1 MASAM
6 NGGGGGGAL
15 KRIGP
20 LRLQYYIV
28 MGAVAAAV
36 VLATLRYMPG
46 PAAAAAT
53 TSSVV
58 RPGASAAAPGA
69 EAVAEAEEEKRK
81 KKGDGVVLFN
91 FGDSNSDTGG
101 VAAVM
106 GIRIAPPEG
115 RAYFHHPTGR
125 LSDGRVILD
134 FICKAAKHPSPSI
147 TAPCPVG
154 RGPDAAA
161 ASRAT
166 AGLRW
171 QASPAAGDNGSSES
185 GGLDGQMTSSVSQ
198 ASPFTTLDGQKEKLV
213 GFGAKQCRSGESLGM
228 HHLSPFMKPL
238 GSNFTNGVNFA
249 IAGST
254 AMPGVTTFS
263 LDVQVDQ
270 FIFFKERCLDAIE
283 RGESAPVDEMGF
295 QTALYTMDIGHN
307 DINGVLHM
315 PYDEMIANL
324 PPVITEI
331 KKAIERL
338 HKNGARKFWIHGT
351 GALGCMPQKL
361 AMPRD
366 DDSGLNEHGCIASI
380 NNVCKKFNSL
390 LSEALDELRLT
401 LKKSAIVFV
410 DMFAIK
416 YDLVAN
422 HKKYGI
428 EKPLMTCCGH
438 GGPPYNYDPKKSCMT
453 SDEDLC
459 KLGEKFISWDGVH
472 FTDAANGIVASKVL
486 SGEYSIPRVKL
497 ASLVSTAKSDD

>member
-6 NGGGGGGAL
+6 NGGGGGGGGML
-15 KRIGP
+15 KRVGP

-36 VLATLRYMPG
+36 VLATLRYMPAPAAVVTSVARPGGG
-46 PAAAAAT
+46 PAAAA
-53 TSSVV
+53 
-58 RPGASAAAPGA
+58 PGAGAAAA
-69 EAVAEAEEEKRK
+69 AEAEEMEGEEAERKRK
-81 KKGDGVVLFN
+81 KKRGDGVVLFN

-134 FICKAAKHPSPSI
+134 FICES
-147 TAPCPVG
+147 VG
-154 RGPDAAA
+154 
-161 ASRAT
+161 T
-166 AGLRW
+166 
-171 QASPAAGDNGSSES
+171 
-185 GGLDGQMTSSVSQ
+185 
-198 ASPFTTLDGQKEKLV
+198 
-213 GFGAKQCRSGESLGM
+213 

-238 GSNFTNGVNFA
+238 GSDFTNGVNFA

-270 FIFFKERCLDAIE
+270 FIFFKERCLDLIE
-283 RGESAPVDEMGF
+283 RGESAPVDELGF

-307 DINGVLHM
+307 DINGVLHL

-324 PPVITEI
+324 PPVIVEI

-366 DDSGLNEHGCIASI
+366 DDSGLDEHGCIASI

-453 SDEDLC
+453 SDEYLC
-459 KLGEKFISWDGVH
+459 KLGEKYISWDGVH

>member
-1 MASAM
+1 MASAG
-6 NGGGGGGAL
+6 NGGGGGGGAL
-15 KRIGP
+15 KRSMGP
-20 LRLQYYIV
+20 LRVQYYIV

-46 PAAAAAT
+46 PAIPATTAASATTTTSGAVVRSAPTAAAA
-53 TSSVV
+53 
-58 RPGASAAAPGA
+58 
-69 EAVAEAEEEKRK
+69 AVEEEGEEQAQEGRK
-81 KKGDGVVLFN
+81 KKRRKGDGVVLFN

-134 FICKAAKHPSPSI
+134 FIC
-147 TAPCPVG
+147 
-154 RGPDAAA
+154 
-161 ASRAT
+161 
-166 AGLRW
+166 
-171 QASPAAGDNGSSES
+171 
-185 GGLDGQMTSSVSQ
+185 
-198 ASPFTTLDGQKEKLV
+198 
-213 GFGAKQCRSGESLGM
+213 ESLGTP
-228 HHLSPFMKPL
+228 HLSPFMKPL
-238 GSNFTNGVNFA
+238 GSNYSHGVNFA

-254 AMPGVTTFS
+254 ATPGATTFS

-270 FIFFKERCLDAIE
+270 FVFFKERCLDLIE
-283 RGESAPVDEMGF
+283 RGEAAPIDEKAF
-295 QTALYTMDIGHN
+295 PDAIYTMDIGHN
-307 DINGVLHM
+307 DINGVLHL
-315 PYDEMIANL
+315 PYHTMLEKL
-324 PPVITEI
+324 PPVIAEI
-331 KKAIERL
+331 KKSIERL

-361 AMPRD
+361 SMPRD
-366 DDSGLNEHGCIASI
+366 DDRDLDEHGCIATI

-401 LKKSAIVFV
+401 LKSSTIVFV

-422 HKKYGI
+422 HTKYGI
-428 EKPLMTCCGH
+428 KKPLMTCCGH
-438 GGPPYNYDPKKSCMT
+438 GGPPYNYDPKESCMT
-453 SDEDLC
+453 SDKYLC

-486 SGEYSIPRVKL
+486 SGEYNIPRVKL
-497 ASLVSTAKSDD
+497 ASLIPKAKSDD

>member
-1 MASAM
+1 MQ
-6 NGGGGGGAL
+6 GGVVV
-15 KRIGP
+15 P
-20 LRLQYYIV
+20 L
-28 MGAVAAAV
+28 
-36 VLATLRYMPG
+36 
-46 PAAAAAT
+46 
-53 TSSVV
+53 S
-58 RPGASAAAPGA
+58 
-69 EAVAEAEEEKRK
+69 K
-81 KKGDGVVLFN
+81 KKPHACAVSLFSLLLVLPKHCKLAFPDDWK
-91 FGDSNSDTGG
+91 FFLTQAFCSD
-101 VAAVM
+101 V
-106 GIRIAPPEG
+106 
-115 RAYFHHPTGR
+115 F
-125 LSDGRVILD
+125 D
-134 FICKAAKHPSPSI
+134 
-147 TAPCPVG
+147 
-154 RGPDAAA
+154 
-161 ASRAT
+161 
-166 AGLRW
+166 
-171 QASPAAGDNGSSES
+171 
-185 GGLDGQMTSSVSQ
+185 
-198 ASPFTTLDGQKEKLV
+198 
-213 GFGAKQCRSGESLGM
+213 SGESLGT

-238 GSNFTNGVNFA
+238 GSDFTNGVNFA

-270 FIFFKERCLDAIE
+270 FIFFKERCLDLIE
-283 RGESAPVDEMGF
+283 RGESAPVDELGF

-307 DINGVLHM
+307 DINGILHM
-315 PYDEMIANL
+315 PYDEMLANL
-324 PPVITEI
+324 PPVIVEI

-366 DDSGLNEHGCIASI
+366 DDSGLDEHGCIASI

-416 YDLVAN
+416 YDLVVN

>member
-1 MASAM
+1 MASAAS
-6 NGGGGGGAL
+6 GGGGSL
-15 KRIGP
+15 KRMGP
-20 LRLQYYIV
+20 LRVQYYIV

-46 PAAAAAT
+46 PAVPATTARTSGGGVVRSAPAAAA
-53 TSSVV
+53 VPV
-58 RPGASAAAPGA
+58 PVP
-69 EAVAEAEEEKRK
+69 AVEVETGEDEQAQRRRRRRK

-134 FICKAAKHPSPSI
+134 FIC
-147 TAPCPVG
+147 
-154 RGPDAAA
+154 
-161 ASRAT
+161 
-166 AGLRW
+166 
-171 QASPAAGDNGSSES
+171 
-185 GGLDGQMTSSVSQ
+185 
-198 ASPFTTLDGQKEKLV
+198 
-213 GFGAKQCRSGESLGM
+213 ESLGM
-228 HHLSPFMKPL
+228 PHLSPFMKPL
-238 GSNFTNGVNFA
+238 GSNFSNGVNFA

-270 FIFFKERCLDAIE
+270 FVFFKERCLDSIE
-283 RGESAPVDEMGF
+283 RGESAPIVEKAFPD
-295 QTALYTMDIGHN
+295 AIYTMDIGHN
-307 DINGVLHM
+307 DINGVLHL
-315 PYDEMIANL
+315 PYHTMLENL
-324 PPVITEI
+324 PPVIAEI

-338 HKNGARKFWIHGT
+338 HENGARKFWIHGT

-361 AMPRD
+361 SMPRD
-366 DDSGLNEHGCIASI
+366 DDSDLDEHGCIASI

-401 LKKSAIVFV
+401 LKSSTIVFV

-422 HKKYGI
+422 HTKYGI

-438 GGPPYNYDPKKSCMT
+438 GGPPYNYDPKESCMT
-453 SDEDLC
+453 SDKYLC

-486 SGEYSIPRVKL
+486 SGEYNIPRVKL
-497 ASLVSTAKSDD
+497 ASLVPVPKSDD

>member
-1 MASAM
+1 MASAG
-6 NGGGGGGAL
+6 NGGGGGGGPL
-15 KRIGP
+15 KRSMGP
-20 LRLQYYIV
+20 LRVQYYIV

-46 PAAAAAT
+46 PAIPATTAASATTTTSGAVVRSAPAAAA
-53 TSSVV
+53 
-58 RPGASAAAPGA
+58 AA
-69 EAVAEAEEEKRK
+69 VEEEGEEQAQEEGRK
-81 KKGDGVVLFN
+81 KKRRKGDGVVLFN

-134 FICKAAKHPSPSI
+134 FIC
-147 TAPCPVG
+147 
-154 RGPDAAA
+154 
-161 ASRAT
+161 
-166 AGLRW
+166 
-171 QASPAAGDNGSSES
+171 
-185 GGLDGQMTSSVSQ
+185 
-198 ASPFTTLDGQKEKLV
+198 
-213 GFGAKQCRSGESLGM
+213 ESLGTP
-228 HHLSPFMKPL
+228 HLSPFMKPL
-238 GSNFTNGVNFA
+238 GSNYSHGVNFA
-249 IAGST
+249 MAGST
-254 AMPGVTTFS
+254 ATPGATTFS

-270 FIFFKERCLDAIE
+270 FVFFKERCLDLIE
-283 RGESAPVDEMGF
+283 RGEAAPIDEKAF
-295 QTALYTMDIGHN
+295 PDAIYTMDIGHN
-307 DINGVLHM
+307 DINGVLHL
-315 PYDEMIANL
+315 PYHTMLEKL
-324 PPVITEI
+324 PPVIAEI

-361 AMPRD
+361 SMPRD
-366 DDSGLNEHGCIASI
+366 DDRDLDEHGCIATI

-401 LKKSAIVFV
+401 LKSSTIVFV

-422 HKKYGI
+422 HTKYGI
-428 EKPLMTCCGH
+428 KKPLMTCCGH
-438 GGPPYNYDPKKSCMT
+438 GGPPYNYDPKESCMT
-453 SDEDLC
+453 SDKYLC

-486 SGEYSIPRVKL
+486 SGEYNIPRVKL
-497 ASLVSTAKSDD
+497 ASLIPKAKSDD